1 MTHDSPSET
10 RPIARPGQCLC
21 GPEAALFFEVSVVAM
36 DIDIYPMF
44 ACGFSRALNGADSGP
59 DDGDQPLAMTLGRV
73 ALLSL
78 SDKQDHQEIS

>member
-1 MTHDSPSET
+1 
-10 RPIARPGQCLC
+10 
-21 GPEAALFFEVSVVAM
+21 M